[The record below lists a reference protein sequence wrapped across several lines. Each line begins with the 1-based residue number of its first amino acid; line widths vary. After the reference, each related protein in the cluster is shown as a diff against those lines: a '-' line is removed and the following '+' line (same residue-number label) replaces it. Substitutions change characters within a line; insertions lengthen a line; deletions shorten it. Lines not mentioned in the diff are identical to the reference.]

1 LYEWL
6 GSSPLRHPASAPRA
20 KLTAA
25 PARPTLRKTPTSG
38 GQCARS
44 GACHTPKN
52 TTQHEEQPHSSG
64 GGAMSMRKAALFA
77 VSLAVVAAA
86 LIGIPRLL
94 QSQGSGFQLVEATIE
109 DVHRAIQDGSLT
121 C

>member
-1 LYEWL
+1 
-6 GSSPLRHPASAPRA
+6 
-20 KLTAA
+20 
-25 PARPTLRKTPTSG
+25 
-38 GQCARS
+38 
-44 GACHTPKN
+44 
-52 TTQHEEQPHSSG
+52 
-64 GGAMSMRKAALFA
+64 MSMRKAALFA

-121 C
+121 CQALVQAYVDRARAYDSKVSDRLVTEDGADIPPATGTMRAGAPLSF